1 MAKSQESED
10 FKQVVE
16 KIVFDEEELEE
27 LKITIRNFTEGKIQ
41 AKELKQKL
49 IQNRDRMVKD
59 FSNFLSFCVDRIRN
73 DDKASEVPKVAINNQ
88 PNQTNIRLQ
97 QDLIKRNELLKD
109 VANKVNRIMSKKKKL
124 IIRII

>member
-1 MAKSQESED
+1 VAKSQESED

-49 IQNRDRMVKD
+49 IQNRGRMVKD
-59 FSNFLSFCVDRIRN
+59 FSNFLSFCLDRIRN
-73 DDKASEVPKVAINNQ
+73 DDKASEVPKIAMSNQ
-88 PNQTNIRLQ
+88 SNQIKIQLQ
-97 QDLIKRNELLKD
+97 QDLIERNELLKD
-109 VANKVNRIMSKKKKL
+109 VANKVNRIV
-124 IIRII
+124 

>member
-49 IQNRDRMVKD
+49 IQNRGRMVKD

-88 PNQTNIRLQ
+88 SNQINIRLQ
-97 QDLIKRNELLKD
+97 QELIERNELLKD
-109 VANKVNRIMSKKKKL
+109 VANKVNRIVSKKKK
-124 IIRII
+124 INY

>member
-1 MAKSQESED
+1 MTKSQDSGD
-10 FKQVVE
+10 FEQVVE

-49 IQNRDRMVKD
+49 IQNRGRMVKD

-73 DDKASEVPKVAINNQ
+73 DDKASEVPKVTINNQ
-88 PNQTNIRLQ
+88 SNQTNIRLQ
-97 QDLIKRNELLKD
+97 QELIKRNELLKD
-109 VANKVNRIMSKKKKL
+109 VANKVNQIVSTKNKKN
-124 IIRII
+124 

>member
-1 MAKSQESED
+1 VAKSQESED

-49 IQNRDRMVKD
+49 IQNRGRMVKD

-88 PNQTNIRLQ
+88 SNQINIRLQ
-97 QDLIKRNELLKD
+97 QELIERNELLKD
-109 VANKVNRIMSKKKKL
+109 VANKVNRIVSKKKK
-124 IIRII
+124 INY